1 MLNFRL
7 VTDYYVFGSCEQGQL
22 GLGAMQ
28 QIVFTPKRIDGLEG
42 CDISSL
48 SVGHNH
54 CAATLAS
61 GNGALVWGYNAH
73 GISYYL
79 FLFII

>member
-1 MLNFRL
+1 M
-7 VTDYYVFGSCEQGQL
+7 FGSCEQGQL
-22 GLGAMQ
+22 GLGALQ

-73 GISYYL
+73 GS
-79 FLFII
+79 FIHI